1 MTTDRPAAAPSVAVP
16 NPVRA
21 VIRRRDR
28 RDRRRAGSPVRPVVR
43 GRVPSRLDGLRSR
56 VARVAIRRRVSR
68 SRAGLPY
75 RRRADSRR
83 VDRVRRRSGR
93 ERGLPIRLAG

>member
-21 VIRRRDR
+21 VTRRRDR
-28 RDRRRAGSPVRPVVR
+28 RDRRRDGSPGLPVVR
-43 GRVPSRLDGLRSR
+43 GRVPSLDGLRSR
-56 VARVAIRRRVSR
+56 VVRVAIRRRANR
-68 SRAGLPY
+68 SRAGLRY

-83 VDRVRRRSGR
+83 VDRVRRHSGR
-93 ERGLPIRLAG
+93 ERGLPIRPAG